1 MDEQK
6 FPALTRREI
15 FKVLWGGVP
24 PSFVAPALLTLALTI
39 AFIVVAERNYRNIVF
54 SVNDRRLARDNL
66 DVIDELQT
74 TLLNAETSQRG
85 YLLTSN
91 KDYLQPLV
99 SARTELPKLQSR
111 TAVMFAGQPDKQA
124 QANEIAGLIF
134 EKFAELNMTVKLV
147 DQGKRDEALAVVSQ
161 NNGKEMMD
169 RIRQKIAV
177 LSAQM
182 STELEGVRKSWEH
195 DMLMSRLGMLAVA
208 ILNLLL
214 LTFALYLFIKDLQ
227 QRQLLIALRETENQR
242 LITLVDERTGELN
255 ELSTHLQRSTER
267 DRAALA
273 RDLHDELG
281 GILTSAKMDLEW
293 LRTHATHAPEALKRF
308 VQLSEMLDDAV
319 SVKRRVVE
327 NLRPSLLDN
336 LGLAPAL
343 EWYITEHC
351 NKGGLTCTLS
361 LAEELGVISP
371 DAAIAL
377 FRIVQEGT
385 TNALRHAKAK
395 HFNASLHIEGK
406 NIHLVLQDD
415 GQGLPATFNPAKMS
429 HGLSGIRQRARSLG
443 GDAIWKSA
451 PGKGTTITVIIPR
464 NVDEADVDS
473 VLDTA
478 AIT

>member
-1 MDEQK
+1 MDEKQ
-6 FPALTRREI
+6 FPALTRRDI
-15 FKVLWGGVP
+15 FKTLWGGVP
-24 PSFVAPALLTLALTI
+24 PSFIAPALLTLALTV
-39 AFIVVAERNYRNIVF
+39 AFIVVAERNYRNVVF
-54 SVNDRRLARDNL
+54 SVNERRVARDNL
-66 DVIDELQT
+66 DVVEALQM
-74 TLLNAETSQRG
+74 TLLNAETGQRG

-111 TAVMFAGQPDKQA
+111 TAVMFAGQADKQA
-124 QANEIAGLIF
+124 QVNEIAALIF
-134 EKFAELNMTVKLV
+134 EKFVELDMTVKLV
-147 DQGKRDEALAVVSQ
+147 DQGKRDEALATVTQ
-161 NNGKEMMD
+161 NSGKELMD
-169 RIRQKIAV
+169 RIRQKVAA
-177 LSAQM
+177 LSAEM
-182 STELEGVRKSWEH
+182 SMELEGVRKGWEH
-195 DMLMSRLGMLAVA
+195 DMFMSRLGMLAVA

-214 LTFALYLFIKDLQ
+214 LAFALYLFIKDLQ

-242 LITLVDERTGELN
+242 LAKLVNERTGELN
-255 ELSTHLQRSTER
+255 ELSTHLQRSAEQ

-343 EWYITEHC
+343 EWYITENC
-351 NKGGLTCTLS
+351 SKGGLTCTLN

-371 DAAIAL
+371 DASIAL

-395 HFNASLHIEGK
+395 NFSASLHIEGK
-406 NIHLVLQDD
+406 NIHLVLEDD
-415 GQGLPATFNPAKMS
+415 GLGLPATFNPAKMS

-451 PGKGTTITVIIPR
+451 PRKGTTITVIIPR
-464 NVDEADVDS
+464 NVDEADAES
-473 VLDTA
+473 LGETA
-478 AIT
+478 AK

>member
-1 MDEQK
+1 MDEKQ

-24 PSFVAPALLTLALTI
+24 PSFIAPALLTLALTL
-39 AFIVVAERNYRNIVF
+39 AFIVVSERNYRNVVF
-54 SVNDRRLARDNL
+54 SVNERRTARDNL
-66 DVIDELQT
+66 DVIDALQM
-74 TLLNAETSQRG
+74 TLLNAETGQRG
-85 YLLTSN
+85 YLLTGNS
-91 KDYLQPLV
+91 DYLKPLTL
-99 SARTELPKLQSR
+99 ARTELFKLQGR
-111 TAVMFAGQPDKQA
+111 TALMFSNQPDKQA
-124 QANEIAGLIF
+124 QVDAVAALIF
-134 EKFAELNMTVKLV
+134 DKFVELEMTVKLV
-147 DQGKRDEALAVVSQ
+147 DQGRKDEALQIVTQ
-161 NNGKEMMD
+161 NGGKDIMD
-169 RIRQKIAV
+169 RIRQKITA
-177 LSAQM
+177 LSGEM
-182 STELEGVRKSWEH
+182 SMDLEGVRKNWEH

-214 LTFALYLFIKDLQ
+214 LAFALYLFVKDLQ
-227 QRQLLIALRETENQR
+227 QRQALIALRETENQR
-242 LITLVDERTGELN
+242 LAGLVDERTSELN
-255 ELSTHLQRSTER
+255 ELSTHLQRSIEE

-351 NKGGLTCTLS
+351 NKGGLKCTLN

-371 DAAIAL
+371 DASIAL

-395 HFNASLHIEGK
+395 HFNASLHIDRN
-406 NIHLVLQDD
+406 NIHLVLEDD
-415 GQGLPATFNPAKMS
+415 GAGLPATFNPAKMS

-464 NVDEADVDS
+464 SVGEADAES
-473 VLDTA
+473 LGETA
-478 AIT
+478 ALA